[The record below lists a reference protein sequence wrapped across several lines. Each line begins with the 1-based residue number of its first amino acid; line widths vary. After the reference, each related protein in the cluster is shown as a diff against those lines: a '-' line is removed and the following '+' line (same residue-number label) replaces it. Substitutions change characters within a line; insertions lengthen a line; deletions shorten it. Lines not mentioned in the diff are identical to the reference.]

1 MGAIKLTLLLM
12 VIIIFFL
19 PFIMVPISLI
29 YNWNLNRLQNK
40 VREEI
45 SDRNAIAFA
54 KWFRFG
60 PLFKTA
66 SIWDRLIETY
76 NIINSNKDISKETK
90 DILYDIYV
98 GRKFNPE
105 RLKNK
110 INNKS
115 TKSR

>member
-1 MGAIKLTLLLM
+1 MGVIKVTLLII

-40 VREEI
+40 VRKDVN
-45 SDRNAIAFA
+45 DRNAMAFA

-60 PLFKTA
+60 PLFKA
-66 SIWDRLIETY
+66 VSIWDRLIETY
-76 NIINSNKDISKETK
+76 TIINSNKSVSKDTK
-90 DILYDIYV
+90 DILYDIYIA
-98 GRKFNPE
+98 RKCNPE
-105 RLKNK
+105 RLKK
-110 INNKS
+110 RINDKS